1 MRVTLVVRMLAL
13 LSVRVTPSL
22 TTTERTSRKKFKK
35 SQSPPPP
42 ALAAEQSTKSGWE
55 AAETDF
61 LCSEVWHEVY
71 GHDRAHEEHEQ
82 DGKRQNAVD
91 GPEADDDAAG
101 KQPTA
106 SESERLQS
114 RQAAEAVRA
123 EGRALGGAGAPQR
136 REQRHQSSSRYYP
149 RAVVFPFLVNFLQ
162 GRPTQSVTQRPRW

>member
-1 MRVTLVVRMLAL
+1 MSTSSHFPIFACACFILFIFSLSALNFSPADFHALPGTGVGATLP
-13 LSVRVTPSL
+13 TPA
-22 TTTERTSRKKFKK
+22 
-35 SQSPPPP
+35 P
-42 ALAAEQSTKSGWE
+42 AL
-55 AAETDF
+55 
-61 LCSEVWHEVY
+61 EVWHEVY

-149 RAVVFPFLVNFLQ
+149 RAVVFPFLVNFL
-162 GRPTQSVTQRPRW
+162 

>member
-1 MRVTLVVRMLAL
+1 MSTSSHFPIFACACFIFSLSALNFSPADFHALPGAGIGATLP
-13 LSVRVTPSL
+13 TPA
-22 TTTERTSRKKFKK
+22 
-35 SQSPPPP
+35 P
-42 ALAAEQSTKSGWE
+42 AL
-55 AAETDF
+55 
-61 LCSEVWHEVY
+61 EVWHEVY

-114 RQAAEAVRA
+114 RQAADAVRA